1 MPLETVE
8 SQQPTTSV
16 AAPPRSSRAAMLIQ
30 FIKFGIVGV
39 SNTTLTFVVYT
50 LLLKGF
56 GVWYLLASAI
66 GFAVGATNG
75 FLLNRRWTFREHVGD
90 SLTPVRWAIVQS
102 GGLAINEGLLYA
114 LVDGAS
120 FDKLVA
126 QAMAIVVVTVSTFLV
141 NRAWTFRVHA
151 PASDAPPPAP

>member
-90 SLTPVRWAIVQS
+90 SLTPVRWAIVQ
-102 GGLAINEGLLYA
+102 GCGLGINELLLY
-114 LVDGAS
+114 LFVDSAHL
-120 FDKLVA
+120 DKLLA
-126 QAMAIVVVTVSTFLV
+126 QAFATAFVTVGTFFV
-141 NRAWTFRVHA
+141 NRAWTFRT
-151 PASDAPPPAP
+151 ASSSLSA